1 MRNAFVHGV
10 RKGSAMKRA
19 KNRVGERNRKVF
31 YALLLA
37 FPVLQFIIFYVCVNL
52 NSILLA
58 FKVYDYDTGAYS
70 FAGFSNFTFVFN
82 QFGTVIFQSAIKNSL
97 ILYVFTLGIGV
108 TLALLFSYY
117 IHKRFPGHSVF
128 KVILFLPSVISA
140 VAMVLTFKYFT
151 ERAIPAAWESLFDK
165 EIEGLLA
172 NPNTTKGTLI
182 FYTLWA
188 GFGTQI
194 LMYIGAMNNVSDSVK
209 EAAQLDGAGAL
220 REFFYII
227 IPSIYPTIVTFIVVG
242 VAGIFTH
249 QMNLYSFY
257 GTSAAAELYTFGYY
271 LYVHTKVATSY
282 ADFPELSA
290 LGIVLTVVAV
300 AMTMTVKYL
309 LEKFGPSTD

>member
-1 MRNAFVHGV
+1 M
-10 RKGSAMKRA
+10 
-19 KNRVGERNRKVF
+19 
-31 YALLLA
+31 
-37 FPVLQFIIFYVCVNL
+37 
-52 NSILLA
+52 
-58 FKVYDYDTGAYS
+58 
-70 FAGFSNFTFVFN
+70 
-82 QFGTVIFQSAIKNSL
+82 
-97 ILYVFTLGIGV
+97 
-108 TLALLFSYY
+108 
-117 IHKRFPGHSVF
+117 
-128 KVILFLPSVISA
+128 
-140 VAMVLTFKYFT
+140 
-151 ERAIPAAWESLFDK
+151 
-165 EIEGLLA
+165 
-172 NPNTTKGTLI
+172 
-182 FYTLWA
+182 
-188 GFGTQI
+188 
-194 LMYIGAMNNVSDSVK
+194 
-209 EAAQLDGAGAL
+209 DGAGAL